1 MEINSSKTSAKD
13 NKMNED
19 DIDLKALIKFLIRNK
34 KFIFLL
40 SFISS
45 LLGLFYSFIATPIF
59 KGNFQIV
66 VNEKTNNT
74 IRSSTINPI
83 QILKGNQNNKT
94 QEFILRSP
102 SVLRPVY
109 EILKKNHFEKSKKKY
124 ISFQEWED
132 TLKIEFEYETDVLNI
147 DYENANKEL
156 IITTLSLISKEYQNY
171 SKSNRKKNLDRTFKF
186 LSKQQKILK
195 ENSLKSMQKLN
206 KFSIDNGLG
215 DIDGFVSLGPST
227 TMSSMFPGLLNEN
240 IPNQNII
247 GNFQNTEFEQEQF
260 NKNNEAGQR
269 FTQQFQL
276 LEQYE
281 ASYVNLSS
289 KLKPNSK
296 VLSDIKSKINNL
308 RNSLKRPSEIIITYK
323 ELAKI
328 SQRDEYL
335 LNKVR
340 DELELTKLEISKQQD
355 PWDLISE
362 PTIDE
367 LRVWPK
373 RKIIVIYTFFLGLIL
388 GSLLSFYKERKKGTI
403 YELNQLKKI
412 INCNFLEILYLKN
425 GNISFKILQS
435 KLNEKLLSNG
445 AQNSPVCLA
454 DSLSIKNNPNL
465 DFEKSIKLDSNF
477 KYVSNLNDDIGSYK
491 KIVFLVTQE
500 NITEKEIFLINKYI
514 TIYNEQVIGWFFI
527 DWKTIF

>member
-1 MEINSSKTSAKD
+1 MEINSSETSARN
-13 NKMNED
+13 NKINED

-34 KFIFLL
+34 KFIFLF

-45 LLGLFYSFIATPIF
+45 LLGLFYSFIATPKF

-66 VNEKTNNT
+66 VNEKTNNNPL
-74 IRSSTINPI
+74 RSNVINPI
-83 QILKGNQNNKT
+83 QILSGNQNNKT
-94 QEFILRSP
+94 QEFILKSP

-109 EILKKNHFEKSKKKY
+109 EILKKDHLEKSKKKY
-124 ISFQEWED
+124 VSFQKWED
-132 TLKIEFEYETDVLNI
+132 SLKIEFKKKTDVLNI
-147 DYENANKEL
+147 DYENSNKEL

-171 SKSNRKKNLDRTFKF
+171 SKSNKEKNLDKSFKF
-186 LSKQQKILK
+186 LSAQEKILNEK
-195 ENSLKSMQKLN
+195 SLKSMRKLN
-206 KFSIDNGLG
+206 EFSIDNGLG
-215 DIDGFVSLGPST
+215 DIDGFVSLEPST
-227 TMSSMFPGLLNEN
+227 NISSSSMFPTLLNAN
-240 IPNQNII
+240 TPNQNI
-247 GNFQNTEFEQEQF
+247 GNIQNNRFEREKF

-269 FTQQFQL
+269 FTQQFEL
-276 LEQYE
+276 LEEYE
-281 ASYVNLSS
+281 ASYINLAA

-296 VLSDIKSKINNL
+296 VLSDLNSKINNL

-335 LNKVR
+335 LNKVQN
-340 DELELTKLEISKQQD
+340 ELELTRLEISKQKD

-373 RKIIVIYTFFLGLIL
+373 TKLIVIFTFFLGSIL
-388 GSLLSFYKERKKGTI
+388 GSLISYNKERKKGTI

-425 GNISFKILQS
+425 ENISFKILQS
-435 KLNEKLLSNG
+435 TLNQKLLANG
-445 AQNSPVCLA
+445 PQNSPVYMV

-477 KYVSNLNDDIGSYK
+477 KYVSNLNDDIGSFK
-491 KIVFLVTQE
+491 NIVFLVTQE
-500 NITEKEIFLINKYI
+500 NITEKEIF
-514 TIYNEQVIGWFFI
+514 
-527 DWKTIF
+527 